1 MSLTLRYGV
10 RSDVGHVREGNEDAG
25 YAGPRLV
32 AIADGMGGAVAGEVA
47 SRTVI
52 GRLAGLEDDDLGPDV
67 VGALSDA
74 VRNANG
80 DLGDLVDRDPSLAG
94 MGTTITALLAEDDRL
109 ALVHVGDSRCY
120 LFRDGVLTQVTRDHT
135 LVQEL
140 VDAGEISEEEAA
152 VHPKRNII
160 TRVLDGRGTI
170 ELDVSVRAA
179 QRGDRYLLCSDG
191 LSGYVSP
198 ETLADAV
205 ALPDPQDA
213 ADRLVDLALRAGG
226 VDNVTAVVADI
237 VEGPEGSSRT
247 FAGAA
252 AEESATDAHSGDDG
266 SAAGRA
272 DSLRRQALGLGLLR
286 RGQPSADTD
295 RRRSRWLVPGI
306 GLGLVLVLVLA
317 LLGGWLYVRSQWYVG
332 ADGSDVAL
340 YRGVPG
346 SVGPVELASLVERGP
361 ALMTLTPEIR
371 RQVEGKITTGNEG
384 SARRI
389 LAEVEKGTLPA
400 GGNPDLGPVPAVNPS
415 ATGTGGTS
423 PVARV
428 LRTAT
433 PTRTAASTAGSA
445 AGSAAASAAASTAG
459 STVGT

>member
-247 FAGAA
+247 FAPATTGRPRAA
-252 AEESATDAHSGDDG
+252 RTACAARRSGSVCCVAG
-266 SAAGRA
+266 SPPPTPTAAGRA
-272 DSLRRQALGLGLLR
+272 
-286 RGQPSADTD
+286 
-295 RRRSRWLVPGI
+295 
-306 GLGLVLVLVLA
+306 
-317 LLGGWLYVRSQWYVG
+317 GWFPASVWG
-332 ADGSDVAL
+332 WCWCWCWPCWAAGSTCA
-340 YRGVPG
+340 
-346 SVGPVELASLVERGP
+346 AS
-361 ALMTLTPEIR
+361 
-371 RQVEGKITTGNEG
+371 
-384 SARRI
+384 
-389 LAEVEKGTLPA
+389 
-400 GGNPDLGPVPAVNPS
+400 
-415 ATGTGGTS
+415 GTS
-423 PVARV
+423 G
-428 LRTAT
+428 RTA
-433 PTRTAASTAGSA
+433 PTSRSTAGCP
-445 AGSAAASAAASTAG
+445 AASARWSSHPWWSAG
-459 STVGT
+459 RRS